1 MPPASSMTPTYV
13 LVLIA
18 IFAGL
23 LMPMQAAANRQMG
36 KILGQPLHGSMVNF
50 VVGALAIIIVLSY
63 MRQTPSYEDL
73 PKAPWWSWLGGL
85 MGVTFVTASIVLA
98 PKIGAV
104 PFFAAM
110 VCGQMIAS
118 MTLDATG
125 WMHMPKSEI
134 TWTRV
139 LGVLFVIVG
148 VLLTTRSITS
158 PAVTPG

>member
-36 KILGQPLHGSMVNF
+36 KVLGQPLHGSMVNF
-50 VVGALAIIIVLSY
+50 VVGALAIIVVLSY
-63 MRQTPSYEDL
+63 LRQTPSYEDL

-139 LGVLFVIVG
+139 LGVLFVIAG
-148 VLLTTRSITS
+148 VLLTTRTIAT
-158 PAVTPG
+158 PTVTPG